1 MGASPSVTASA
12 AQAEDVNA
20 FVASLDAQKMKGLI
34 AAADDATIVFVSGC
48 YDLLHSGHV
57 RFFKEASALGA
68 LYVSVGNDANILA
81 LKKHRA
87 MFPEQE
93 RQFMVQVR
101 NFKKF

>member
-1 MGASPSVTASA
+1 MSAQSEATAVGG
-12 AQAEDVNA
+12 EP
-20 FVASLDAQKMKGLI
+20 
-34 AAADDATIVFVSGC
+34 IVFVSGC

>member
-1 MGASPSVTASA
+1 MSAQSEAVGGEAGEAVDWSA
-12 AQAEDVNA
+12 APRPEV
-20 FVASLDAQKMKGLI
+20 
-34 AAADDATIVFVSGC
+34 IVFVSGC

-87 MFPEQE
+87 MFPVEE

-101 NFKKF
+101 SFKKF

>member
-1 MGASPSVTASA
+1 MSAQSEATAVGGEAGEAVDWSA
-12 AQAEDVNA
+12 APRPC
-20 FVASLDAQKMKGLI
+20 
-34 AAADDATIVFVSGC
+34 IVFVSGC

>member
-1 MGASPSVTASA
+1 MWASPSVTASA

-20 FVASLDAQKMKGLI
+20 FVASLDAQKMKG
-34 AAADDATIVFVSGC
+34 TIVFVSGC

>member
-1 MGASPSVTASA
+1 MSAQSEWSA
-12 AQAEDVNA
+12 APRP
-20 FVASLDAQKMKGLI
+20 
-34 AAADDATIVFVSGC
+34 IVFVSGC